1 MTDPP
6 VKPRRTYDSSRR
18 QEQAGQTRRRILDA
32 ALGLFGREG
41 YAATSVAAVAREAG
55 VSVKTVYLG
64 FETKAGLFRAAWHLA
79 LRGDRDE
86 VPVGDQPW
94 YREVLAEP
102 DPVRKLRGNARESR
116 RVKER
121 AGPLLAALRD
131 GAAAEPELAAL
142 WDRIQ
147 TDFHAHQGRIVES
160 LAATG
165 AMRRD
170 LDVAGA
176 TDVIWTLNHPAVW
189 ALLVGERGWSPDRF
203 ERWLGDAFCLQLLE
217 PPLGG
222 KAAAAT

>member
-1 MTDPP
+1 MADPP

-18 QEQAGQTRRRILDA
+18 QQQAEQTRRGILEA
-32 ALGLFGREG
+32 ALRLFGRDG

-55 VSVKTVYLG
+55 VSVKTVYLA
-64 FETKAGLFRAAWHLA
+64 FATKAGLLRAAWHLA

-86 VPVGDQPW
+86 VPVGEQTW
-94 YREVLAEP
+94 YREVLEEP
-102 DPVRKLRGNARESR
+102 DPVRKLRRNAAASV

-121 AGPLLAALRD
+121 AGPLMAALRD

-142 WDRIQ
+142 WERIG
-147 TDFHAHQGRIVES
+147 TEFHAHQGRVIES

-203 ERWLGDAFCLQLLE
+203 ERWLGDAFCRELLG
-217 PPLGG
+217 PPLDGE
-222 KAAAAT
+222 AE